1 MRLVLIR
8 TNDTVGQIY
17 FTPLSTITYIPEKVV
32 LTYANIIALKSTINK
47 CQFTASVNNPTASLV
62 TTTGNK
68 Y

>member
-1 MRLVLIR
+1 MRFVLIR
-8 TNDTVGQIY
+8 ANDTVGQIF
-17 FTPLSTITYIPEKVV
+17 FTPLSTITYIPETVV

-68 Y
+68 C

>member
-1 MRLVLIR
+1 MRLALIR

-47 CQFTASVNNPTASLV
+47 CQFTESVNNPTASLV